1 MSLTAGKG
9 DMRRGEVQA
18 VSVEGERRVAP
29 WLSGWERLRV
39 TISRMRAGRP
49 AVLGESWAGSCS
61 LRPFSWP
68 ALRTLLSKVW
78 GEGRGRE
85 ALKGTWDPGLPGLGG
100 RGTMSASQDV
110 GAQGTL
116 RKSPKQRETWELEW
130 QTAPWEGTLCAP
142 CPGEGGPTEGQRSE
156 PNRMAYSQIPL
167 GQHSVGGASPAPT
180 LHG

>member
-1 MSLTAGKG
+1 
-9 DMRRGEVQA
+9 MRRGEVQA

-100 RGTMSASQDV
+100 RGTMSCFPRC
-110 GAQGTL
+110 G
-116 RKSPKQRETWELEW
+116 
-130 QTAPWEGTLCAP
+130 
-142 CPGEGGPTEGQRSE
+142 CPGDPQEVPQTEG
-156 PNRMAYSQIPL
+156 NLGVRMANSPM
-167 GQHSVGGASPAPT
+167 GRHSVCPLPRGRRP
-180 LHG
+180 H